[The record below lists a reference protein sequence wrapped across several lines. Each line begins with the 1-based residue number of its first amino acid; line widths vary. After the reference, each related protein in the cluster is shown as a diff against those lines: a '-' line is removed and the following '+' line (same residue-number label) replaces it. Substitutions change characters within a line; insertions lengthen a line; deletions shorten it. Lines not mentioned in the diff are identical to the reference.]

1 MFKAKTVVITGSSRG
16 LGRAFAIAFAKQGA
30 NVVINGTNA
39 TALAEVETRVQE
51 LGGQVKSVLG
61 SVASMQV
68 CENLITQ
75 AVETFGG
82 VDILVNNAGIVRD
95 RTLLKMTAEDFDD
108 VIAVNLRGAWA
119 CAKFAA
125 VQMRKQGGGQIINV
139 ISASGLV
146 GGFGQ
151 GNYAASKAGMM
162 GLQRTWVLE
171 LGKFNIRCNSLW
183 PIAQT
188 DMTQVVFDRVAAGAK
203 QAGKPVPAP
212 QQMGFGKPEHIAN
225 MMLWLASEQAAE
237 VNGQCFTCSGSKIAV
252 WNHPQEQAVGI
263 KEAPWSV
270 DEISAHFAANPLPA
284 VYQPKLE

>member
-1 MFKAKTVVITGSSRG
+1 MFKAKTVIITGSSRG

-51 LGGQVKSVLG
+51 LGGQVRSVLG

-68 CENLITQ
+68 CENLIVE
-75 AVETFGG
+75 AVEAFGG

-95 RTLLKMTAEDFDD
+95 RTLFKMTAEDFDD

-125 VQMRKQGGGQIINV
+125 VQMREQGGGQIINV

-171 LGKFNIRCNSLW
+171 LDKFNIRCNSLW

-212 QQMGFGKPEHIAN
+212 EQMGFGKPEHIAN
-225 MMLWLASEQAAE
+225 MMLWLASEQAAD

-263 KEAPWSV
+263 KAAPWSV
-270 DEISAHFAANPLPA
+270 DEISAHFAANLLPA